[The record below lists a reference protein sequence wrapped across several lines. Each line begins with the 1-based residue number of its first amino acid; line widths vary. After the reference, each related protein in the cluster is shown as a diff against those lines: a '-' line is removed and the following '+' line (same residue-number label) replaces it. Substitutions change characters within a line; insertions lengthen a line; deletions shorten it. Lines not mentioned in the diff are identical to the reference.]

1 MSKITERLGSLFRG
15 RDAQGEPTHPVE
27 VEPTVDD
34 NATGDNEPNTDTA
47 APLDTEASGDGQ
59 PEAPA
64 DAQPEVHTE
73 PVTPARLTRQQ
84 RDAALRALADA
95 QERLEQRVGAVDR
108 QSDQLNEQLQ
118 RLSKQLDQLGP
129 SMNRM
134 AESAEQ
140 HGDKLSAI
148 KVQVHTAS
156 DAASKAL
163 NAVEEIRSQVTG
175 QVQATNSAVQTIMA
189 RTAETDMQIKGLV
202 KSHRLMIG
210 ALALALIASVAACG
224 MLIAMLLG

>member
-15 RDAQGEPTHPVE
+15 KDGQGEPTHPVE
-27 VEPTVDD
+27 VEPAVEEHPSEDD
-34 NATGDNEPNTDTA
+34 P
-47 APLDTEASGDGQ
+47 PHTEATASGEVDTSSAQTDQ
-59 PEAPA
+59 PT
-64 DAQPEVHTE
+64 DAQPEVHTQ
-73 PVTPARLTRQQ
+73 PVNPARLSRQQ
-84 RDAALRALADA
+84 RDAALRALSDA
-95 QERLEQRVGAVDR
+95 QGRLEQRVTTLDR
-108 QSDQLNEQLQ
+108 QFDQLNEQLQ
-118 RLSKQLDQLGP
+118 RLGKGMDQLGP

-156 DAASKAL
+156 DAAGKAL
-163 NAVEEIRSQVTG
+163 NVVEEIRSQVTG

-189 RTAETDMQIKGLV
+189 RTAETDMQLKGLL

-210 ALALALIASVAACG
+210 ALALTLIASVAACG